1 VSDEA
6 PELRNVIFDVNI
18 SPGLAV
24 MTGFFCE
31 DLEEVVLVSHDIDDP
46 IRRGRRS
53 SSGQYFGANW
63 TCAYT
68 DIKVECA
75 SVQVAVIVGSG
86 SLPLSSAIGRP
97 REHDRKTR

>member
-53 SSGQYFGANW
+53 SSGQYFGANR
-63 TCAYT
+63 TSAYT
-68 DIKVECA
+68 GIRVECVVRLD
-75 SVQVAVIVGSG
+75 SLIVRSG
-86 SLPLSSAIGRP
+86 RC
-97 REHDRKTR
+97 H